1 MSEQIPR
8 NYWPYDEV
16 EISWEAAQ
24 PNRFTF
30 DSPWLSHS
38 FSLDPAVSE
47 RAQSIAAKIKS
58 SAVTAEDIDEVAWF
72 LGAVKSYPLSYILPR
87 VQISGTDTHKVIKN
101 DISQKSPAE
110 MLKEL
115 LKDSKHLSALE
126 IISNKLN
133 SLNWTWDIEAVQDFS
148 KMPTGYDPAAVF
160 SVVRRFHLL
169 NDIENNKTKD
179 LIGHLNA
186 LDKDSDAFKFGNA
199 LVIRQ
204 NHYITKV
211 CEPVL
216 SASFEVAQGARGEV
230 EEFVEA
236 ESGHDKILE
245 VALKSMGQ
253 KAEEV
258 PVLNCIYV
266 LMDLFEAIAR
276 KNFLAFAAVI
286 DVFERSSYLSEDPFA
301 EVLKKGGQ
309 ERAAYQLNVHRDINE
324 SGGHENVALGFLD
337 NMAAVDAA
345 YVNEAVKL
353 SELLTL
359 VIHMVSKE
367 TLDLIHEK

>member
-1 MSEQIPR
+1 MSESIPR

-16 EISWEAAQ
+16 EVSWEAAQ

-38 FSLDPAVSE
+38 FSIDPSLSE
-47 RAQSIAAKIKS
+47 RAHSIVAKMKS
-58 SAVTAEDIDEVAWF
+58 AAVTADDLDEVSWF
-72 LGAVKSYPLSYILPR
+72 LGAVKSYPLAYILPR
-87 VQISGTDTHKVIKN
+87 LNISGSDVHRVIQN
-101 DISQKSPAE
+101 DISNSSPAE
-110 MLKEL
+110 LLDEMLKN
-115 LKDSKHLSALE
+115 SKHSSALQL
-126 IISNKLN
+126 ISQKLN
-133 SLNWTWDIEAVQDFS
+133 SSNWTWDTEAVREFS
-148 KMPTGYDPAAVF
+148 QNGSGYDPCSVF

-179 LIGHLNA
+179 LIQYLSA
-186 LDKDSDAFKFGNA
+186 LDKNSEAFKFGNA

-216 SASFEVAQGARGEV
+216 SASLDLAQQARAEVL
-230 EEFVEA
+230 EFVQA

-253 KAEEV
+253 KVEEV

-276 KNFLAFAAVI
+276 KNFLAFSAVI
-286 DVFERSSYLSEDPFA
+286 DVFERSSYLSEDPFS

-324 SGGHENVALGFLD
+324 SGGHENMALGFLD

-345 YVNEAVKL
+345 YVAEAVKL

-367 TLDLIHEK
+367 TLDAIREK